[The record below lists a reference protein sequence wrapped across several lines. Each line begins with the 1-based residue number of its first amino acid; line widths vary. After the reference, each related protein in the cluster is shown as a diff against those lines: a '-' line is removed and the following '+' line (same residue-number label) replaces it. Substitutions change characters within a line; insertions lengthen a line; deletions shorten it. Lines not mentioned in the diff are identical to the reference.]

1 MDKKILYFDIL
12 SGISGDMTIGA
23 LLDLNEN
30 IDIDM
35 LEVELSK
42 LNIEGYK
49 ITSKKTQKNGITGT
63 KFDVLLDSES
73 NVFETVHKHAHKG
86 HAHKHDHSHD
96 HNHSHDHDHSHG
108 HDHSHDHDHSN
119 NHIHAHVHNHDNGHS
134 HEHHHR
140 SYRDIVEL
148 IDRSSLKENVKK
160 LSKDI
165 FLNVG
170 LAEAKVHDKSLDE
183 VHFHEVGAIDSIVDI
198 VGTAICIDAL
208 GVDEIISSP
217 VHVGTGFVKSQH
229 GVIPVPAPATL
240 EILKGVPI
248 YSRGIRSE
256 LVTPTGAAIIKT
268 IARDYLS
275 LPEMVIE
282 KIGYGHGTKD
292 LEITNSLR
300 VVIGKKKA

>member
-12 SGISGDMTIGA
+12 SRISGDMAIGA
-23 LLDLNEN
+23 LLDLDEN
-30 IDIDM
+30 IDINM
-35 LEVELSK
+35 LDVELNK
-42 LNIEGYK
+42 LNLEGYK

-63 KFDVLLDSES
+63 KFDVLIDT
-73 NVFETVHKHAHKG
+73 ETSDLKAEHIHEHDHG
-86 HAHKHDHSHD
+86 HEHHHEHTHKHDHDHD
-96 HNHSHDHDHSHG
+96 HGHKHDHDH
-108 HDHSHDHDHSN
+108 DHDHG
-119 NHIHAHVHNHDNGHS
+119 HTHEHNHEHHT

-140 SYRDIVEL
+140 SYKDIIEL
-148 IDRSSLKENVKK
+148 IESSSLKDSVKM
-160 LSKDI
+160 LSKEI
-165 FLNVG
+165 FLNIG

-198 VGTAICIDAL
+198 VGAAICIDAI

-240 EILKGVPI
+240 EILKGVPV
-248 YSRGIRSE
+248 YSKGIRSE

-268 IARDYLS
+268 IATDYLS
-275 LPEMVIE
+275 LPEIVIE

-300 VVIGKKKA
+300 VVLGKKKA

>member
-12 SGISGDMTIGA
+12 SGISGDMAIGA

-30 IDIDM
+30 IDINM
-35 LEVELSK
+35 LEVELNK
-42 LNIEGYK
+42 LDVEGYK

-63 KFDVLLDSES
+63 KFDVLLES
-73 NVFETVHKHAHKG
+73 NHDHG
-86 HAHKHDHSHD
+86 HNHDHDHGHKHDHD
-96 HNHSHDHDHSHG
+96 HGHKHDHDHG
-108 HDHSHDHDHSN
+108 HKHDHDHG
-119 NHIHAHVHNHDNGHS
+119 HNHDHDHGHNHDHDHGHKHDHDHQ

-140 SYRDIVEL
+140 SYKDIIEL
-148 IDRSSLKENVKK
+148 IEKSTLKDEVKK
-160 LSKDI
+160 LSKEI
-165 FLNVG
+165 FLNIG

-183 VHFHEVGAIDSIVDI
+183 VHFHEIGAVDSIVDI
-198 VGTAICIDAL
+198 VGFAICIDAL

-248 YSRGIRSE
+248 YSKGIRSE
-256 LVTPTGAAIIKT
+256 LVTPTGAGIIKT
-268 IARDYLS
+268 IAKDYIS
-275 LPEMVIE
+275 IPEIIID

-300 VVIGKKKA
+300 VLIGKKKA